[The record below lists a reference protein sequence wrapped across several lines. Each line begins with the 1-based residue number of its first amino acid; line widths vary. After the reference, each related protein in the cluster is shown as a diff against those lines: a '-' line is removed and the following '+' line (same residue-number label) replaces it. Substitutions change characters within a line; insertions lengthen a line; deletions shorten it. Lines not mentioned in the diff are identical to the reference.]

1 MPTEDELVRVPAD
14 ANSDADFFLR
24 RTRMSGGESENRYAD
39 ARDFAVHASRSLNAL
54 NAANLLRK
62 RRPGWTSEPGIP
74 SAMSDVSGFSARV
87 DLGPIRACG
96 PLFLRPS

>member
-14 ANSDADFFLR
+14 ANPDADVFLR
-24 RTRMSGGESENRYAD
+24 CTRMGEGESENRDVD
-39 ARDFAVHASRSLNAL
+39 ARDFGGHARLSL
-54 NAANLLRK
+54 NAANLLGE

-96 PLFLRPS
+96 PPFLCPL